1 MATDPRKKVVGE
13 LSRLGDD
20 TPTWLL
26 LDSRVV
32 DVPMTHNPTVIMLSS
47 VKLCF
52 FNSLQNA
59 LRCSANVGA
68 EDPGIQE
75 ARSSQAEV
83 QRHAHGLSQAIRR
96 RGRSVPTMTRGR
108 YDPSL
113 SNRMLCSR
121 YAESAP
127 RARGSPGLGD
137 TPAQGWA
144 R

>member
-1 MATDPRKKVVGE
+1 MATAPRTMVVGE

-26 LDSRVV
+26 LDARVG
-32 DVPMTHNPTVIMLSS
+32 DVPMTHNPTVVMRSS
-47 VKLCF
+47 LKPF
-52 FNSLQNA
+52 FFHSLTKA

-75 ARSSQAEV
+75 ERRSKAEV
-83 QRHAHGLSQAIRR
+83 KRHAHGLSQAIRR
-96 RGRSVPTMTRGR
+96 RGRRVPTMTQGR

-113 SNRMLCSR
+113 SNSMLCSR
-121 YAESAP
+121 YAESAQ